1 MKRNVL
7 LRQTLCLMSALLLTM
22 VAGLSSCDK
31 PVELIMAESIEL
43 ITEGDLIMGENG
55 SEEIEFAVTPADAT
69 FNYDTESEDC
79 QIMVRTGTATSGKG
93 LNYTLTGVAP
103 VEGKKGHYI
112 AVLTDKGTGK
122 KYDDKVVI
130 DITAAGPDGQMYTV
144 VSPKF
149 RVRYETWPLFT
160 KFSFLKEDN
169 QTAVYEDIEL
179 DVTSGSAR
187 ISSPLI
193 SSPLLVASFDHND
206 AKVYVDG
213 VEQVSGETVND
224 FSKPVT
230 YIVKSK
236 NEYRFTIEVTY
247 SGLPVVFVETPG
259 KQQVPSKHEDWLA
272 GTTLKIYNP
281 DWSVDFEG
289 TTGMR
294 GRGNSTWSYPKKP
307 YAFKLDDKAEILGMP
322 KHKRWVLLAN
332 WMDRTIMRNSVSF
345 NLAARTGLAYTPRG
359 QFVELYLNGEH
370 KGNYFLCEQI
380 KVDKN
385 RVNVD
390 ELDEGE
396 VDGGYIMELDS
407 YYDEVNKF
415 KSSRK
420 SLPYMFKDPDE
431 VDSQQFAY
439 IRNYVNNLED
449 ALYDNARFAA
459 GEYRDYID
467 VDSFVDW
474 WIVMELTG
482 IWEPNHPKSTY
493 MHKDKGGKL
502 TMGPVWD
509 FDWET
514 YMPGNQNQY
523 RIKTSLYYS
532 RLFEDPYF
540 VSKVK
545 ERWNMF
551 EAEFRSL
558 PQFIESEAE
567 RLAGSESMNHAMWP
581 ITNVVNLDESLSFE
595 AAVERMISAYEAKLN
610 WMDNKI
616 GSM

>member
-1 MKRNVL
+1 
-7 LRQTLCLMSALLLTM
+7 
-22 VAGLSSCDK
+22 
-31 PVELIMAESIEL
+31 
-43 ITEGDLIMGENG
+43 
-55 SEEIEFAVTPADAT
+55 
-69 FNYDTESEDC
+69 
-79 QIMVRTGTATSGKG
+79 
-93 LNYTLTGVAP
+93 
-103 VEGKKGHYI
+103 
-112 AVLTDKGTGK
+112 
-122 KYDDKVVI
+122 
-130 DITAAGPDGQMYTV
+130 
-144 VSPKF
+144 
-149 RVRYETWPLFT
+149 
-160 KFSFLKEDN
+160 
-169 QTAVYEDIEL
+169 
-179 DVTSGSAR
+179 
-187 ISSPLI
+187 
-193 SSPLLVASFDHND
+193 
-206 AKVYVDG
+206 
-213 VEQVSGETVND
+213 
-224 FSKPVT
+224 
-230 YIVKSK
+230 
-236 NEYRFTIEVTY
+236 
-247 SGLPVVFVETPG
+247 
-259 KQQVPSKHEDWLA
+259 
-272 GTTLKIYNP
+272 
-281 DWSVDFEG
+281 
-289 TTGMR
+289 
-294 GRGNSTWSYPKKP
+294 
-307 YAFKLDDKAEILGMP
+307 
-322 KHKRWVLLAN
+322 
-332 WMDRTIMRNSVSF
+332 
-345 NLAARTGLAYTPRG
+345 
-359 QFVELYLNGEH
+359 
-370 KGNYFLCEQI
+370 
-380 KVDKN
+380 
-385 RVNVD
+385 
-390 ELDEGE
+390 
-396 VDGGYIMELDS
+396 
-407 YYDEVNKF
+407 
-415 KSSRK
+415 
-420 SLPYMFKDPDE
+420 MFKDPDE

-551 EAEFRSL
+551 EAEFRTL